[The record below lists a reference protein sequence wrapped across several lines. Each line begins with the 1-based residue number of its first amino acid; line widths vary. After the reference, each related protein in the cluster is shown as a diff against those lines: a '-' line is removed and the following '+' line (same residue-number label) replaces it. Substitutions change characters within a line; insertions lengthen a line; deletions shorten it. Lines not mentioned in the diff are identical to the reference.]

1 MNIIMLGAP
10 GSGKGTVGI
19 DLCEKFGFE
28 TFSTGAIFREEIENE
43 TELGKLANEYIS
55 SGALVPDDVTI
66 KIVEK
71 GLEKYPNGAIFDGF
85 PRTIA
90 QAEALKEML
99 AKNGKKIDLVLNLSI
114 PDEDII
120 VRTASRLTCP
130 NKKCGATFNSKFMP
144 PKLDGICDRCGSKL
158 VIRSDDK
165 PETIKKRLSVYHEN
179 TEPLID
185 FYKNEGILET
195 IDIDI
200 YKDSKEDNVKR
211 AIAAIEKHK

>member
-43 TELGKLANEYIS
+43 TELGKIVQEYIS
-55 SGALVPDDVTI
+55 SGGLVPDDVTI

-99 AKNGKKIDLVLNLSI
+99 AKNNNKIDVVLNLNI
-114 PDEDII
+114 PELKNTSDVCKDLI
-120 VRTASRLTCP
+120 
-130 NKKCGATFNSKFMP
+130 
-144 PKLDGICDRCGSKL
+144 SKL
-158 VIRSDDK
+158 LERNVS
-165 PETIKKRLSVYHEN
+165 KRITKYFLSY
-179 TEPLID
+179 L
-185 FYKNEGILET
+185 
-195 IDIDI
+195 
-200 YKDSKEDNVKR
+200 
-211 AIAAIEKHK
+211 